1 MISEKPRRGT
11 ILSFFI
17 DGNLVTFSTYT
28 PIIVLAAVLLDLAFG
43 EVRRWHPLVGFGR
56 WAEICERFC
65 RKFNVQA
72 PATIAMGAASV
83 CLAVIPIL
91 VVTVF
96 LDHYLQ
102 SRSALLSAL
111 FSCLVLYLALGARSL
126 KEHGLAVSTPL
137 FAGDLDLARQ
147 KLSWI
152 VSRDT
157 SGLDEPAVNRATIE
171 SMLEN
176 GSDAIFAAIFWFV
189 VAGVPGVVLYRL
201 ANTLDA
207 LWGYRNEKYLYFGRF
222 AARFDDL
229 LNLLPA
235 RLTALS
241 YCLVGAWKPGIECWR
256 KQAPLWD
263 SPNAGPVMAAG
274 AGALEVR
281 LGGHATYHGELHQ
294 RPELGC
300 GKQAQ
305 KQDIVAAIALINRSL
320 VLWLLTLVVL
330 ANL

>member
-1 MISEKPRRGT
+1 M
-11 ILSFFI
+11 
-17 DGNLVTFSTYT
+17 
-28 PIIVLAAVLLDLAFG
+28 
-43 EVRRWHPLVGFGR
+43 GFGH
-56 WAEICERFC
+56 WAKVCERFG
-65 RKFNVQA
+65 RKFSAQA
-72 PATIAMGAASV
+72 SAQITMGTASV
-83 CLAVIPIL
+83 CLAIIPIL
-91 VVTVF
+91 VITVL
-96 LDHYLQ
+96 LDNYLQ
-102 SRSALLSAL
+102 SRSALLSGL
-111 FSCLVLYLALGARSL
+111 FSCLILYLALGARSL

-137 FAGDLDLARQ
+137 FAGDLELARQ

-157 SGLDEPAVNRATIE
+157 SCLDEPAVNRATVE

-189 VAGVPGVVLYRL
+189 IAGAPGVVLYRL

-207 LWGYRNEKYLYFGRF
+207 LWGYRNKKYLYFGRF

-229 LNLLPA
+229 LNLIPA

-241 YCLVGAWKPGIECWR
+241 YCLVGAWKPGIQCWHQ
-256 KQAPLWD
+256 QARLWD

-281 LGGHATYHGELHQ
+281 LGGQASYHGELHQ

-300 GKQAQ
+300 GKQAE
-305 KQDIVAAIALINRSL
+305 KQHIVAAIALINRSL
-320 VLWLLTLVVL
+320 ILWLLALMIL
-330 ANL
+330 AYL

>member
-1 MISEKPRRGT
+1 MT
-11 ILSFFI
+11 LS
-17 DGNLVTFSTYT
+17 DYT
-28 PIIVLAAVLLDLAFG
+28 PVIVLAAVLLDLACG

-56 WAEICERFC
+56 WAKFCERVGRRFS
-65 RKFNVQA
+65 RQA
-72 PATIAMGAASV
+72 PTSLLMGTASA
-83 CLAVIPIL
+83 CMAIIPIL
-91 VVTVF
+91 VVTVL
-96 LDHYLQ
+96 LDNYLQ

-126 KEHGLAVSTPL
+126 KEHGLAVSAPL
-137 FAGDLDLARQ
+137 FSGDLDLARQ

-157 SGLDEPAVNRATIE
+157 SELDEPAVNRATIE

-189 VAGVPGVVLYRL
+189 IAGAPGVVLYRL

-207 LWGYRNEKYLYFGRF
+207 LWGYRNQKYLYFGRF

-229 LNLLPA
+229 LNLVPA

-241 YCLVGAWKPGIECWR
+241 YCLVGAWKPGIQCWR
-256 KQAPLWD
+256 QQARLWD

-281 LGGHATYHGELHQ
+281 LGGQATYHGELHQ

-305 KQDIVAAIALINRSL
+305 KQDIIAAIALINRSL
-320 VLWLLTLVVL
+320 VLWLLALVVL